1 MSVQGHK
8 PSMMTAPADLLSV
21 LKSCRLNSLG
31 EAIILACMPVGQN
44 SDDHFRHIACQAHL
58 VKYSTL
64 PKFGFDVQATY
75 PGPRQGAD
83 RDRHEPRAGQRW
95 TRRLRAR

>member
-31 EAIILACMPVGQN
+31 EAIILACLCPSGKTATTTSATSPVKPT
-44 SDDHFRHIACQAHL
+44 S
-58 VKYSTL
+58 
-64 PKFGFDVQATY
+64 
-75 PGPRQGAD
+75 
-83 RDRHEPRAGQRW
+83 
-95 TRRLRAR
+95 